1 MPTILLDQRRVDALK
16 PRKSPYDIRD
26 RNLKGFGVRVTP
38 SGKKR
43 YFIHTQHQRRRTWK
57 VVARAETTTTDEARA
72 RATAMLA
79 AIRQGE
85 EAPPSP
91 QETLFE
97 AVAEE
102 VFRRYQRHW
111 KPRTIRVNR
120 GYYKNQILPWF
131 RARQIADITPR
142 DVQQWFASLHAT
154 PVAADRSAPVLSVIM
169 KQAEVYGYRV
179 EDSNPCKGIKRYRR
193 RGRERFLS
201 AQELRRLARV
211 LDRHERARPLLVAII
226 RLLLLTGC
234 RRSEILTLEWAH
246 FREGKLFL
254 ADSKTGPRTVWLSS
268 AAREILDALPR
279 SGRWLFPSPRADK
292 PLSPA
297 SLHSFWSE
305 AKAEAEL
312 HDVRLHDL
320 RHTYASIA
328 LMHGETI
335 LTIGRL
341 LGHNDPGTTL
351 KYTHLT
357 DTAVREAV
365 DAVGT
370 LLEG

>member
-102 VFRRYQRHW
+102 VFRRYQRYW

-120 GYYKNQILPWF
+120 GYYKTQILPWF

-193 RGRERFLS
+193 RDAKDS
-201 AQELRRLARV
+201 
-211 LDRHERARPLLVAII
+211 
-226 RLLLLTGC
+226 C
-234 RRSEILTLEWAH
+234 RRRSYAALLWSLTAMNGPPTA
-246 FREGKLFL
+246 RGDYPTAP
-254 ADSKTGPRTVWLSS
+254 ADRLPPERNTDIGMGALS
-268 AAREILDALPR
+268 
-279 SGRWLFPSPRADK
+279 
-292 PLSPA
+292 
-297 SLHSFWSE
+297 
-305 AKAEAEL
+305 
-312 HDVRLHDL
+312 
-320 RHTYASIA
+320 
-328 LMHGETI
+328 
-335 LTIGRL
+335 
-341 LGHNDPGTTL
+341 
-351 KYTHLT
+351 
-357 DTAVREAV
+357 
-365 DAVGT
+365 
-370 LLEG
+370 